1 MAHVMSRVRLAHRRL
16 PALLGVLG
24 LVLLAMALSPARP
37 VHAAPGYQLFVGYAT
52 QAGPTQFP
60 MPWTGSPTVV
70 FAGCQ
75 PGCSFDASAARVVN
89 ISTVTFTVDFVKIKF
104 DTCTYDIWP
113 HGTVLTAGRQLIVT
127 QTGTT
132 PVGGCAPGVGSIDGS
147 DIGPGGVNWGG
158 NCNQSGVIPEVD
170 VSVNGVET
178 VFLDTG
184 QVLNTGGVDRS
195 SCPAGTIESTQWT
208 SVGSQPCRSSVFTL
222 APPTQTR
229 VIGTTATVVVALDN
243 SCGEALSG
251 VPLDFAASS
260 GATGHA
266 VSALNG
272 AALFSY
278 TRATPGTDTV
288 QASATNPIGT
298 VTSGT
303 VGVTWIKHPTAL
315 QVTGALGGHFHDPA
329 SVAAVLSD
337 DQGPVNGA
345 PITFT
350 LNGVETC
357 SATTDSTGTGFCSLT
372 PGEAA
377 GPYDLH
383 VSFGGDATRQPSQA
397 DATFAVTLED
407 DTLTYTGPARAANG
421 EPLTLSGLL
430 QEDSPASTVPIA
442 GRSVAFTIGSGG
454 SAQSCSGTTGADGR
468 VSCTVAT
475 VSQPASTT
483 SLPVSAAFA
492 GDTFYQPAS
501 ATATLRFQ
509 FMTGRAF
516 GLSASGLL
524 VNVSPTP
531 DTGPVSTA
539 VTSTV
544 APPCVATISGLITA
558 HTLCVQVVTGVNPGS
573 STATASV
580 QDATIGVLGVPA
592 ITLGLIQS
600 SSRTTCAGSS
610 GQVTIAS
617 IAVGGVPVNVALHPA
632 ANTGITV
639 AGVQLVLNEQQPV
652 AGADQGLTVNA
663 VHIVVPGVL
672 DVLVASATS
681 DIHNC

>member
-1 MAHVMSRVRLAHRRL
+1 
-16 PALLGVLG
+16 
-24 LVLLAMALSPARP
+24 
-37 VHAAPGYQLFVGYAT
+37 
-52 QAGPTQFP
+52 
-60 MPWTGSPTVV
+60 
-70 FAGCQ
+70 
-75 PGCSFDASAARVVN
+75 
-89 ISTVTFTVDFVKIKF
+89 
-104 DTCTYDIWP
+104 
-113 HGTVLTAGRQLIVT
+113 
-127 QTGTT
+127 
-132 PVGGCAPGVGSIDGS
+132 
-147 DIGPGGVNWGG
+147 
-158 NCNQSGVIPEVD
+158 
-170 VSVNGVET
+170 
-178 VFLDTG
+178 
-184 QVLNTGGVDRS
+184 
-195 SCPAGTIESTQWT
+195 
-208 SVGSQPCRSSVFTL
+208 
-222 APPTQTR
+222 
-229 VIGTTATVVVALDN
+229 
-243 SCGEALSG
+243 
-251 VPLDFAASS
+251 
-260 GATGHA
+260 
-266 VSALNG
+266 
-272 AALFSY
+272 
-278 TRATPGTDTV
+278 
-288 QASATNPIGT
+288 
-298 VTSGT
+298 
-303 VGVTWIKHPTAL
+303 VTWIKHPTAL
-315 QVTGALGGHFHDPA
+315 QVTGTLGGHFHDPA

-377 GPYDLH
+377 GAYDLH